1 MAILTSVNRVTPIL
15 FCEECPNFYHQFV
28 LGYRDLK
35 CLTSAYLREVASQT
49 CKVGVKK
56 KKKRTVKEKK
66 TAFEIKLLDVITPES
81 LFSSLG
87 RYWMLLFSIS
97 FVVAVLQSNFY
108 SSEEVFMTLNCN
120 LPQEARASF

>member
-1 MAILTSVNRVTPIL
+1 MQS
-15 FCEECPNFYHQFV
+15 
-28 LGYRDLK
+28 G
-35 CLTSAYLREVASQT
+35 S
-49 CKVGVKK
+49 KK